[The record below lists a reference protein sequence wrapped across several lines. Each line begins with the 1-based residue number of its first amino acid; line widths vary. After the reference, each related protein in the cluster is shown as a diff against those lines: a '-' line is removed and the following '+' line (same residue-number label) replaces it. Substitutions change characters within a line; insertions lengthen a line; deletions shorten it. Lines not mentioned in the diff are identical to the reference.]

1 MRRLFPAFIFFGASW
16 FQRRRDEEASDS
28 GIKRKRMAMSQAR
41 SDMKSIAESDNPLAA
56 GSRVL
61 RHFLGNQLNLEGGA
75 LTSSDVHD
83 TLITK
88 GVEPDLAKR
97 VRKFLSVCEMAQYAA
112 PSTAAQSS
120 QKVAETV
127 EQLLKD
133 LQQAIGGQR

>member
-1 MRRLFPAFIFFGASW
+1 
-16 FQRRRDEEASDS
+16 
-28 GIKRKRMAMSQAR
+28 MSQAR

-75 LTSSDVHD
+75 LTSNDVHD
-83 TLITK
+83 TLLAK
-88 GVEPDLAKR
+88 GVNPELAGQ
-97 VRKFLSVCEMAQYAA
+97 VRKFLSACEMAQYAA
-112 PSTAAQSS
+112 PDTKAQSP
-120 QKVAETV
+120 QKVADTV